1 MALPVHIKDIL
12 NQFFIVVGLIFILAF
27 VSPYILI
34 AVVPLIVLFL
44 FIQTAYLRSSR
55 QLKRLMSVNRSPLNS
70 HIEETLN
77 GATTIRAFC
86 HETQFTNENEQLI
99 ETYQQSQY
107 AEVMSNGWLF
117 LRLQAIGTILT
128 FVAAIIIV
136 LNRETISSGLVGL
149 SLTYTVSCQLGIYM
163 LTRFTGEMEKSIVSV
178 ERIKEYQETPQEAA
192 LHLPNTDPP
201 ITWPVYGNITF
212 DNYSTRYRS
221 GLDLVLNNL
230 TCDIHGGEKIGI
242 VGRTGAGKSS
252 ITLTLFRIIEAAGW
266 SISID
271 GINIAHLG
279 LTRLRSALTIIP
291 QDPVLFS
298 GALRF
303 NINCCK
309 AHSVH
314 SE

>member
-1 MALPVHIKDIL
+1 
-12 NQFFIVVGLIFILAF
+12 
-27 VSPYILI
+27 
-34 AVVPLIVLFL
+34 
-44 FIQTAYLRSSR
+44 
-55 QLKRLMSVNRSPLNS
+55 
-70 HIEETLN
+70 
-77 GATTIRAFC
+77 
-86 HETQFTNENEQLI
+86 
-99 ETYQQSQY
+99 
-107 AEVMSNGWLF
+107 
-117 LRLQAIGTILT
+117 
-128 FVAAIIIV
+128 
-136 LNRETISSGLVGL
+136 
-149 SLTYTVSCQLGIYM
+149 M

-230 TCDIHGGEKIGI
+230 TCDVHGGEKIGI

-252 ITLTLFRIIEAAGW
+252 ITLALFRIIEAAGG

-298 GALRF
+298 GTLRF
-303 NINCCK
+303 NIDCCK
-309 AHSVH
+309 AHSY
-314 SE
+314 SELCCGLQCNMIF